1 VSEPVVPTAGEIAMV
16 DLQAQRRRLGGGIER
31 AVARVLEHGQFIMG
45 PEVAELERRLA
56 AFSGVDQA
64 VTCASGTDALL
75 LALLAW
81 GVGPGDAVYLPSFT
95 FAATAEAAV
104 LAGAVPVFVDVLPDT
119 YNLDPDSLHAAVE
132 ATTTLRPRA
141 VVAVDLFGQPA
152 DYPEIEKVAIDHRLR
167 LLADAAQSYGGS
179 LDGRRVGGLA
189 EASATSFFP
198 AKPLGCYGDGGALL
212 TGDAELAAV
221 VRSLRAHGKG
231 ADKYD
236 HVRVGLNSRLDTL
249 QAAILLEK
257 LDILPEEI
265 AARQRVTERYDA
277 GLADL
282 AQVPR
287 VLPGARSA
295 CAQYTLVLARRSE
308 IAQRLRAEGVPSAV
322 HYPRPLHA
330 QPAYAGFPRAPGG
343 LPVSEQ
349 LAGGVLS
356 LPLHPYLDEPTQD
369 RVITALRGALRGGK
383 R

>member
-1 VSEPVVPTAGEIAMV
+1 MV

-56 AFSGVDQA
+56 AFSGVAHA

-81 GVGPGDAVYLPSFT
+81 EVGRGDAVYLPSFT
-95 FAATAEAAV
+95 FSATAEAAA
-104 LAGAVPVFVDVLPDT
+104 LAGAVPVFVDVRPDT
-119 YNLDPDSLHAAVE
+119 FNLDPDSLRAAVE
-132 ATTTLRPRA
+132 ATSDLRPRA
-141 VVAVDLFGQPA
+141 VIAVDLFGQPA
-152 DYPEIEKVAIDHRLR
+152 DYRKIEKVAMDHGLR
-167 LLADAAQSYGGS
+167 VLADAAQSFGGS
-179 LDGRRVGGLA
+179 LDGRQVGGLG
-189 EASATSFFP
+189 EVSATSFFP

-212 TGDAELAAV
+212 TADAEVAAV

-265 AARQRVTERYDA
+265 AARQRVAERYDA

-287 VLPGARSA
+287 VLPEARSA
-295 CAQYTLVLARRSE
+295 WAQYTVVLARRSE
-308 IAQRLRAEGVPSAV
+308 IAQRLRAEDIPSAV

-349 LAGGVLS
+349 LAGRVLS
-356 LPLHPYLDEPTQD
+356 LPLHPYLDEVAQD